1 MKIILYNILWCY
13 IVVCYPGES
22 VILSTECFKFI
33 ACCWEESA
41 QCGQLRSH
49 CGCEAPRMEENK
61 FATACIYWNSLL
73 QNIFITWRAAVQKP
87 LHISLF
93 PCLRTACLST
103 HKLQCSMERGEA
115 SLSAISVGWRARFLP
130 LRDNT
135 YHFFFFRK
143 LQIMRVVWFI
153 LSINTWTVPGLLWSG
168 IKCRNSKTKHLPWA
182 ALWSISRRGKN
193 AKITPN
199 ARWICNLE
207 SVKYTN

>member
-135 YHFFFFRK
+135 YHFFLF
-143 LQIMRVVWFI
+143 Q
-153 LSINTWTVPGLLWSG
+153 
-168 IKCRNSKTKHLPWA
+168 
-182 ALWSISRRGKN
+182 
-193 AKITPN
+193 KIADN
-199 ARWICNLE
+199 ARRLIHPVDKHVNGSRSSLIGDQM
-207 SVKYTN
+207 SQFQNKASAMGGVMIDFQKG